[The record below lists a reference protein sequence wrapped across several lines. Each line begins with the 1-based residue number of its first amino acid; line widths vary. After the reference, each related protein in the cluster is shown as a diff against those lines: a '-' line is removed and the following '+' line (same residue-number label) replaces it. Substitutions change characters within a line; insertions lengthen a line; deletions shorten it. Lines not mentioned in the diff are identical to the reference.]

1 MAQHTTT
8 FRQVTYRLLP
18 RRRGNWR
25 WLERTLEAQR
35 VLYNAALEERIDCH
49 RKTGRTISYFDQCK
63 GLTECRKALP
73 GMAAVSVKIQRGTLK
88 RLDEAYKG
96 FFQRARAGG
105 AGFPRF
111 KGRRH
116 WNSIAV
122 AEGVKVAGSRLR
134 VPGFGWLAIRRRG
147 GNPYP
152 DGEARSAVLKREG
165 GKWYAVICFAVS
177 APVPEDDG
185 TVVGLDMN
193 AGQVATSDGE
203 VREAPGGARL
213 EARKRRH
220 QRRLARQKRGSRRR
234 ERTRRRLA
242 RTQRRLAMRRRNW
255 QHHASRRITDRAHT
269 VVIEDLNTRGMT
281 RTAKGT
287 AEAPGRNVRAKAA
300 LNRAVLDTG
309 WSALRHML
317 EYKAGAVIAV
327 DPAYTSRTCAACGV
341 IDAGSRK
348 TRDNFE
354 CVACGHA
361 AHADLNAAA
370 NIRRRGLAHLHGEG
384 RSVQPT
390 PATRE
395 IDRRVAL

>member
-1 MAQHTTT
+1 MAQHTTA

-25 WLERTLEAQR
+25 LLERTLEAQR

-49 RKTGRTISYFDQCK
+49 RKTGRTSSYFDPCT
-63 GLTECRKALP
+63 GLTERHKALP
-73 GMAAVSVKIQRGTLK
+73 AMAAVSVKLQRGTLK

-96 FFQRARAGG
+96 FFRRARAGG

-122 AEGVKVAGSRLR
+122 AEGVKVAGGRLR

-177 APVPEDDG
+177 VPVPEDDG
-185 TVVGLDMN
+185 TIVGLDMN
-193 AGQVATSDGE
+193 
-203 VREAPGGARL
+203 PGGARL

-255 QHHASRRITDRAHT
+255 QHHASRRIAGRAHT

-281 RTAKGT
+281 RAAKGT

-300 LNRAVLDTG
+300 LNRAVLGTG
-309 WSALRHML
+309 WSALRRML

-327 DPAYTSRTCAACGV
+327 DPAYTSRACAACGV